1 MAEEKRTETRTGTR
15 FSYQTIE
22 TALGNVGKVPP
33 QAVEFEQAV
42 LGALMLDRDAI
53 TNVVNTLQPDMFYKE
68 QHQEIYRAAKMLFQE
83 NEPMPDESGYS
94 ELLERIRK
102 LVNDEKLFLYP
113 NLKVSDLAA
122 RLYTNRSYI
131 F

>member
-1 MAEEKRTETRTGTR
+1 MPQEQKTETRTGTR

-22 TALGNVGKVPP
+22 NALGNVGKVPP

-53 TNVVNTLQPDMFYKE
+53 TNVVNSLQPDMFYKE

-83 NEPMPDESGYS
+83 NEPID
-94 ELLERIRK
+94 LLT
-102 LVNDEKLFLYP
+102 
-113 NLKVSDLAA
+113 VSDW
-122 RLYTNRSYI
+122 RPVDFPISPR
-131 F
+131 